1 MERFEAAVPPSLA
14 GMRLDA
20 CLAQMSGLTRS
31 RCGQL
36 IEKGDVWLEGKTAK
50 GKIKGKAGQ
59 VVCWQISEPEQLDL
73 VPEPLPIE
81 ILYQDEDLAVINKP
95 RGMVVHPGA
104 GVDNGTLVN
113 ALLYHLDHLSG
124 INGTLRPGIVHRLDK
139 DTSGVLLVAKNDE
152 AHQSLSRQIAEKT
165 AQREYL
171 CVVLGNIK
179 QDSGLVDAPIGR
191 DKTQRKKMAVV
202 PGGRE
207 ARTNYTVVHRFGDM
221 CLVRCCLE
229 TGRTHQ
235 IRVHMSHIGH
245 PIVGD
250 PVYGPK
256 NMRDEQNGQLL
267 HAAKIS
273 FTHPKTGERLSFY
286 APLDEYFKSF
296 LKKRQIN
303 TEELYKQ
310 IWA

>member
-1 MERFEAAVPPSLA
+1 MERFKAAVPPSLA

-50 GKIKGKAGQ
+50 GKIKVKAGQ
-59 VVCWQISEPEQLDL
+59 LVCWQIPEPERLDL
-73 VPEPLPIE
+73 VPEALPIE

-104 GVDNGTLVN
+104 GVDHGTLVN

-139 DTSGVLLVAKNDE
+139 DTSGALLIAKNDE

-179 QDSGLVDAPIGR
+179 QDSGLVDASIGR
-191 DKTQRKKMAVV
+191 HKTQRKKMAVV

-256 NMRDEQNGQLL
+256 NMRDEKNGQLL